1 MRILFA
7 GTPDTAASVLLG
19 LLTSG
24 HEVVAVL
31 TREDSTLGRKRVL
44 TPSPVAEL
52 ASQRGIPVVK
62 ANKVDLTTVNTISE
76 FQPDLA
82 IVVAYGVILR
92 EQALQALPVGWF
104 NLHFSALP
112 RWRGAA
118 PVQRALQHGDS
129 ETGVTLFKIDLG
141 LDTGPIVASLP
152 TLINPEENAG
162 DLLSRLSILGISLLN
177 QELPKIYSGTH
188 SLTEQSGDVSLAPKT
203 TREEARIDFSADS
216 GTISN
221 LIRAMN
227 PEPMAWCLLNEE
239 PMRVLSARV
248 SQSSLSNQELGSV
261 VMNDNQ
267 VLVTCG
273 EGSALELLEVQPA
286 SRNAMKAKDWL
297 NGIAGQV
304 KLQ

>member
-19 LLTSG
+19 LLKSG

-31 TREDSTLGRKRVL
+31 TREDSPIGRKRIL
-44 TPSPVAEL
+44 TPSPVADL

-62 ANKVDLTTVNTISE
+62 ANKVDSVTLNAIRE
-76 FQPDLA
+76 HKADLA

-92 EQALQALPVGWF
+92 EEALQALPVGWF
-104 NLHFSALP
+104 NLHFSVLP

-118 PVQRALQHGDS
+118 PVQRALQNGDG
-129 ETGVTLFKIDLG
+129 ETGVTLFKIDSG

-162 DLLSRLSILGISLLN
+162 DLLSRLSILGVSLLN

-188 SLTEQSGDVSLAPKT
+188 TLTEQSGEVSLAPKT
-203 TREEARIDFSADS
+203 SREEAKIDFSADS
-216 GTISN
+216 KSISN
-221 LIRAMN
+221 LVRAMN
-227 PEPMAWCLLNEE
+227 PEPMAWCFLNEE
-239 PMRVLSARV
+239 PMRVLSARA
-248 SQSSLSNQELGSV
+248 SRLSISNPELGTV
-261 VMNDNQ
+261 VMADNQ

-273 EGSALELLEVQPA
+273 LGTALELLEVQPA
-286 SRNAMKAKDWL
+286 SRNAMKARDWL
-297 NGIAGQV
+297 NGSTSQV
-304 KLQ
+304 NLQ